1 MARRRR
7 KRSGPTKAAIHLAQY
22 VAARSF
28 AWLFGAF
35 PPEQNLR
42 TADAVAHLYDPLHP
56 AVISL
61 IAGVAERAN
70 RANIPVAV
78 CGEMAGDVDLT
89 RLLIG
94 LGLRQL
100 SMHPAF
106 LLEVKQRILK
116 TQLSDISSM
125 ARRIART
132 RDPDRI
138 RRLVERLNA

>member
-1 MARRRR
+1 
-7 KRSGPTKAAIHLAQY
+7 
-22 VAARSF
+22 
-28 AWLFGAF
+28 
-35 PPEQNLR
+35 
-42 TADAVAHLYDPLHP
+42 
-56 AVISL
+56 VISL
-61 IAGVAERAN
+61 IASVAERAN
-70 RANIPVAV
+70 RAQVPVAV

-125 ARRIART
+125 ARRIAHT